1 MEEDKTLYEIKESTK
16 PNGKARIIVVGV
28 GGAGNNVVD
37 RMIEDGVTGVEFVAM
52 NTDLQDLELSL
63 APDKV
68 PLGEKE
74 TQGLGAGADPEV
86 GERAAQE
93 SIDEIREHIKDANM
107 LFIVC
112 GMGGGTGTGAAP
124 VIAHEARDLGIL
136 TVGVMTTPFTIERA
150 VRKENAEMGIAKI
163 RDDLDTILVIPNDK
177 LFNLASK
184 STPIKTMFKLA
195 DEVVKQAVRGITDII
210 NEDGDLNLDF
220 ADIKKAMKDKGTA
233 LIGIGEA
240 EGEGRAVAAAKA
252 AVESKLL
259 DSKINSATAIIANV
273 VGSVTAGDIME
284 IDEYLRDLVGERVDF
299 FLGMRNDESLGDKIS
314 VTIIATGIQ
323 DSSST
328 FGYVPRSAAPQPRF
342 GTANIPSVDSVG
354 FNPTPSPA
362 PAAGSTTGPIRTV
375 NPSSLGSN
383 TAAPQTPGA
392 PTEGSGLKSR
402 VKDVHMEVP
411 SFLRKKNDE

>member
-1 MEEDKTLYEIKESTK
+1 MYEIKESTK
-16 PNGKARIIVVGV
+16 PTGKARIIVVGV

-63 APDKV
+63 APTKV
-68 PLGEKE
+68 ALGEKE

-93 SIDEIREHIKDANM
+93 SIDDIREHIKDANM
-107 LFIVC
+107 IFIVC

-124 VIAHEARDLGIL
+124 VIAHEAREMGIL
-136 TVGVMTTPFTIERA
+136 SVGVMTTPFSIERA
-150 VRKENAEMGIAKI
+150 VRKENAEMGIARI
-163 RDDLDTILVIPNDK
+163 REDLDTILVIPNDK

-184 STPIKTMFKLA
+184 STPIKQMFKLA

-220 ADIKKAMKDKGTA
+220 ADIRRTMKDKGTA
-233 LIGIGEA
+233 VIGIGEA

-273 VGSVTAGDIME
+273 VGDINAGDIQE
-284 IDEYLRDLVGERVDF
+284 IQEYLDDIVGARAEF
-299 FLGMRNDESLGDKIS
+299 FLGMRTDESLGEKIS
-314 VTIIATGIQ
+314 VTIIATGIN
-323 DSSST
+323 DNLSHGG
-328 FGYVPRSAAPQPRF
+328 FVPR
-342 GTANIPSVDSVG
+342 GG
-354 FNPTPSPA
+354 F
-362 PAAGSTTGPIRTV
+362 
-375 NPSSLGSN
+375 SS
-383 TAAPQTPGA
+383 APQTPKFGTGPIPGVDSANFDPAQGTAPASSPVSIRTFNPSQGSAAAPAPGA
-392 PTEGSGLKSR
+392 PASGLEGSGIKSR

>member
-1 MEEDKTLYEIKESTK
+1 MYEIKESTK

-93 SIDEIREHIKDANM
+93 SIDEIREHLKDANM
-107 LFIVC
+107 VFIVC

-124 VIAHEARDLGIL
+124 VIAHEARELGIL

-150 VRKENAEMGIAKI
+150 VRRENAQMGIAKI

-259 DSKINSATAIIANV
+259 DSKINSANAIIANV
-273 VGSVTAGDIME
+273 VGNVTAGDIME
-284 IDEYLRDLVGERVDF
+284 IDEYFHDLVGDRVDF

-314 VTIIATGIQ
+314 VTIIATGI
-323 DSSST
+323 DDGMPT
-328 FGYVPRSAAPQPRF
+328 GGFVPRSIPAQPRY
-342 GTANIPSVDSVG
+342 GTANIPSVDSIS
-354 FNPTPSPA
+354 FNPSPA
-362 PAAGSTTGPIRTV
+362 PAPSSVSRESIDRPVSPIRTV
-375 NPSSLGSN
+375 SPSALGASDG
-383 TAAPQTPGA
+383 T
-392 PTEGSGLKSR
+392 GLKSR

>member
-1 MEEDKTLYEIKESTK
+1 MYEIKESTK

-93 SIDEIREHIKDANM
+93 SIDEIREHLKDANM
-107 LFIVC
+107 VFIVC
-112 GMGGGTGTGAAP
+112 GMGGGAGTGAAP
-124 VIAHEARDLGIL
+124 VIAHEARELGIL

-150 VRKENAEMGIAKI
+150 VRRENAQMGIAKI

-259 DSKINSATAIIANV
+259 DSKINSANAIIANV
-273 VGSVTAGDIME
+273 VGNVTAGDIME
-284 IDEYLRDLVGERVDF
+284 IDEYFHDLVGDRVDF

-314 VTIIATGIQ
+314 VTIIATGI
-323 DSSST
+323 DDNMSNGG
-328 FGYVPRSAAPQPRF
+328 FVPRNVPAQPRY
-342 GTANIPSVDSVG
+342 GTVNIPPVDSIS
-354 FNPTPSPA
+354 FNPSPA
-362 PAAGSTTGPIRTV
+362 PASSPVSRESADRPVAPIRTV
-375 NPSSLGSN
+375 NPTTLGADG
-383 TAAPQTPGA
+383 T
-392 PTEGSGLKSR
+392 GLKSR
-402 VKDVHMEVP
+402 VNDVHMEVP

>member
-1 MEEDKTLYEIKESTK
+1 MYEIKESTK

-37 RMIEDGVTGVEFVAM
+37 RMIEDNVTGVEFVAM

-93 SIDEIREHIKDANM
+93 SVDEIREHIKDANM

-124 VIAHEARDLGIL
+124 VIAHEARDMGIL
-136 TVGVMTTPFTIERA
+136 TVGVMTTPFSIERA
-150 VRKENAEMGIAKI
+150 VRRENAELGISKI

-184 STPIKTMFKLA
+184 STPIKAMFKLA

-240 EGEGRAVAAAKA
+240 EGEGRASAAVKA

-259 DSKINSATAIIANV
+259 DSKINSASAVIANV
-273 VGSVTAGDIME
+273 VGNVTAGDIQE
-284 IDEYLRDLVGERVDF
+284 VDEYLQELLGDRVEF
-299 FLGMRNDESLGDKIS
+299 FLGMRSDESLGEKLS
-314 VTIIATGIQ
+314 VTIIATGI
-323 DSSST
+323 DDNTSIHGG
-328 FGYVPRSAAPQPRF
+328 FVPRSVPSSASKFGTSHIPPVEAVSYNPSSVSQAAPK
-342 GTANIPSVDSVG
+342 
-354 FNPTPSPA
+354 
-362 PAAGSTTGPIRTV
+362 TGINERTVSPIRTV
-375 NPSSLGSN
+375 NPS
-383 TAAPQTPGA
+383 APA
-392 PTEGSGLKSR
+392 PAPSGEIPGLKSR

>member
-1 MEEDKTLYEIKESTK
+1 MYEIKESTK

-93 SIDEIREHIKDANM
+93 SIDEIREHLKDANM
-107 LFIVC
+107 VFIVC

-124 VIAHEARDLGIL
+124 VIAHEARELGIL

-150 VRKENAEMGIAKI
+150 VRRENAQMGIAKI

-259 DSKINSATAIIANV
+259 DSKINSANAIIANV
-273 VGSVTAGDIME
+273 VGNVTAGDIME
-284 IDEYLRDLVGERVDF
+284 IDEYFHDLVGDRVDF

-314 VTIIATGIQ
+314 VTIIATGI
-323 DSSST
+323 DDNMSNGG
-328 FGYVPRSAAPQPRF
+328 FVPRNVPAQPRY
-342 GTANIPSVDSVG
+342 GTVNIPPVDSIS
-354 FNPTPSPA
+354 FNPSPA
-362 PAAGSTTGPIRTV
+362 PASSPVSRESADRPVAPIRTV
-375 NPSSLGSN
+375 NPTSLG
-383 TAAPQTPGA
+383 AAGT
-392 PTEGSGLKSR
+392 GLKSR
-402 VKDVHMEVP
+402 VNDVHMEVP

>member
-1 MEEDKTLYEIKESTK
+1 LYEIKESTK

-37 RMIEDGVTGVEFVAM
+37 RMIEDNVTGVEFVAM

-124 VIAHEARDLGIL
+124 VIAHEARDMGIL
-136 TVGVMTTPFTIERA
+136 TVGVMTTPFSIERA
-150 VRKENAEMGIAKI
+150 VRRENAELGISKI

-184 STPIKTMFKLA
+184 STPIKAMFKLA

-210 NEDGDLNLDF
+210 NEVGDLNLDF

-240 EGEGRAVAAAKA
+240 EGEGRASAAVKA

-259 DSKINSATAIIANV
+259 DSKINSASAVIANV
-273 VGSVTAGDIME
+273 VGNVTAGDIQE
-284 IDEYLRDLVGERVDF
+284 VDEYLQELLGDRVEF
-299 FLGMRNDESLGDKIS
+299 FLGMRSDESLGEKLS
-314 VTIIATGIQ
+314 VTIIATGI
-323 DSSST
+323 DDNTSIHGG
-328 FGYVPRSAAPQPRF
+328 FVPRSVPSSASKFGTSHIPPVEAVSYNPSPVSQAAPK
-342 GTANIPSVDSVG
+342 
-354 FNPTPSPA
+354 
-362 PAAGSTTGPIRTV
+362 TGINERTVSPIRTV
-375 NPSSLGSN
+375 NPS
-383 TAAPQTPGA
+383 APA
-392 PTEGSGLKSR
+392 PSGEIPGLKSR

>member
-1 MEEDKTLYEIKESTK
+1 MYEIKESTK
-16 PNGKARIIVVGV
+16 PNGKARIIVVGI

-63 APDKV
+63 ATNKV

-93 SIDEIREHIKDANM
+93 SIDDIREHIKNANM

-124 VIAHEARDLGIL
+124 VIAHEAREMGIL
-136 TVGVMTTPFTIERA
+136 TVGVMTTPFSIERA
-150 VRKENAEMGIAKI
+150 VRRQNAEAGIARI
-163 RDDLDTILVIPNDK
+163 REDLDTILVIPNDK

-240 EGEGRAVAAAKA
+240 EGEGRAIAAAKA

-273 VGSVTAGDIME
+273 VGNVNAGDIME
-284 IDEYLRDLVGERVDF
+284 IQEYLDDLIGDDVDF
-299 FLGMRNDESLGDKIS
+299 FLGMRNDEKMGEKIS
-314 VTIIATGIQ
+314 VTIIATGIE
-323 DSSST
+323 DNST
-328 FGYVPRSAAPQPRF
+328 PVRGGYTPRQMPASNRF
-342 GTANIPSVDSVG
+342 GTSHIPPVDSIPY
-354 FNPTPSPA
+354 NPSPVSQA
-362 PAAGSTTGPIRTV
+362 PEQPVRSQSPVRTV
-375 NPSSLGSN
+375 NPSSFGNVDAS
-383 TAAPQTPGA
+383 A
-392 PTEGSGLKSR
+392 LKSR

-411 SFLRKKNDE
+411 SFLRKKNDD

>member
-1 MEEDKTLYEIKESTK
+1 MYEIKESTK

-93 SIDEIREHIKDANM
+93 SIDEIREHLKDANM
-107 LFIVC
+107 VFIVC

-124 VIAHEARDLGIL
+124 VIAHEARELGIL

-150 VRKENAEMGIAKI
+150 VRRENAQMGIAKI

-259 DSKINSATAIIANV
+259 DSKINSANAIIANV
-273 VGSVTAGDIME
+273 VGNVTAGDIME
-284 IDEYLRDLVGERVDF
+284 IDEYFHDLVGDRVDF

-314 VTIIATGIQ
+314 VTIIATGI
-323 DSSST
+323 DDNMSNGG
-328 FGYVPRSAAPQPRF
+328 FVPRNVPAQPRY
-342 GTANIPSVDSVG
+342 GTVNIPPVDSIS
-354 FNPTPSPA
+354 FNPSPA
-362 PAAGSTTGPIRTV
+362 PASSPVSRESADRPVAPIRTV
-375 NPSSLGSN
+375 NPTTLGADG
-383 TAAPQTPGA
+383 T
-392 PTEGSGLKSR
+392 GLKSR
-402 VKDVHMEVP
+402 VNDVHMEVP

>member
-1 MEEDKTLYEIKESTK
+1 MYEIKESTK

-37 RMIEDGVTGVEFVAM
+37 RMIEDNVTGVEFVAM

-124 VIAHEARDLGIL
+124 VIAHEARDMGIL
-136 TVGVMTTPFTIERA
+136 TVGVMTTPFSIERA
-150 VRKENAEMGIAKI
+150 VRRENAELGISKI

-184 STPIKTMFKLA
+184 STPIKAMFKLA
-195 DEVVKQAVRGITDII
+195 DEIVKQAVRGITDII

-240 EGEGRAVAAAKA
+240 EGEGRASAAVKA

-259 DSKINSATAIIANV
+259 DSKINSASAVIANV
-273 VGSVTAGDIME
+273 VGNVTAGDIQE
-284 IDEYLRDLVGERVDF
+284 VDEYLQELLGDRVEF
-299 FLGMRNDESLGDKIS
+299 FLGMRSDESLGEKLS
-314 VTIIATGIQ
+314 VTIIATGI
-323 DSSST
+323 DDNTSIHGG
-328 FGYVPRSAAPQPRF
+328 FVPRSVPSSASKFGTSHIPPVEAVSYNPSPVSQAAPK
-342 GTANIPSVDSVG
+342 
-354 FNPTPSPA
+354 
-362 PAAGSTTGPIRTV
+362 TGINERTVSPIRTV
-375 NPSSLGSN
+375 NPS
-383 TAAPQTPGA
+383 APA
-392 PTEGSGLKSR
+392 PSGEIPGLKSR

>member
-1 MEEDKTLYEIKESTK
+1 MYEIKESTK

-93 SIDEIREHIKDANM
+93 SIDEIREHLKDANM
-107 LFIVC
+107 VFIVC

-124 VIAHEARDLGIL
+124 VIAHEARELGIL

-150 VRKENAEMGIAKI
+150 VRRENAQMGIAKI

-259 DSKINSATAIIANV
+259 DSKINSANAIIANV

-314 VTIIATGIQ
+314 VTIIATGIE
-323 DSSST
+323 DNMPGG
-328 FGYVPRSAAPQPRF
+328 FVPRSVPSQPRY
-342 GTANIPSVDSVG
+342 GTANIPSVDSIS
-354 FNPTPSPA
+354 FNPSPA
-362 PAAGSTTGPIRTV
+362 PSPVSRESADRPVSPIRTV
-375 NPSSLGSN
+375 SPSALG
-383 TAAPQTPGA
+383 AADGT
-392 PTEGSGLKSR
+392 GLKSR

>member
-1 MEEDKTLYEIKESTK
+1 LYEIKESTK

-93 SIDEIREHIKDANM
+93 SIDEIKEHIKDANM
-107 LFIVC
+107 VFIVC

-124 VIAHEARDLGIL
+124 VIAHEAREMGIL

-150 VRKENAEMGIAKI
+150 VRRENAQMGIAKI

-273 VGSVTAGDIME
+273 VGNVTAGDIME
-284 IDEYLRDLVGERVDF
+284 IDEYFHDLVGDRVDF
-299 FLGMRNDESLGDKIS
+299 FLGMRNDESYGDKIS
-314 VTIIATGIQ
+314 VTIIATGI
-323 DSSST
+323 DDNISGGG
-328 FGYVPRSAAPQPRF
+328 FVPRSVPSQSRY
-342 GTANIPSVDSVG
+342 GTAHIPSPDSIS
-354 FNPTPSPA
+354 FNPSPA
-362 PAAGSTTGPIRTV
+362 PSPSPSRESVERPVSPIRTV
-375 NPSSLGSN
+375 SPSALGASDG
-383 TAAPQTPGA
+383 T
-392 PTEGSGLKSR
+392 GLKSR

>member
-1 MEEDKTLYEIKESTK
+1 MYEIKESTK

-93 SIDEIREHIKDANM
+93 SIDEIREHLKDANM
-107 LFIVC
+107 VFIVC
-112 GMGGGTGTGAAP
+112 GMGGGPGTGAAP
-124 VIAHEARDLGIL
+124 VIAHEARELGIL

-150 VRKENAEMGIAKI
+150 VRRENAQMGIAKI

-259 DSKINSATAIIANV
+259 DSKINSANAIIANV
-273 VGSVTAGDIME
+273 VGNVTAGDIME
-284 IDEYLRDLVGERVDF
+284 IDEYFHDLVGDRVDF

-314 VTIIATGIQ
+314 VTIIATGI
-323 DSSST
+323 DDNISGGG
-328 FGYVPRSAAPQPRF
+328 FVPRSVPAQPRY
-342 GTANIPSVDSVG
+342 GTVNIPSVDSIS
-354 FNPTPSPA
+354 FNPSPA
-362 PAAGSTTGPIRTV
+362 PAPSPVSRESSERPVTPIRTV
-375 NPSSLGSN
+375 NPTALGADG
-383 TAAPQTPGA
+383 T
-392 PTEGSGLKSR
+392 GLKSR

>member
-1 MEEDKTLYEIKESTK
+1 MYEIKESTK

-37 RMIEDGVTGVEFVAM
+37 RMIEDSVTGVEFVAM

-63 APDKV
+63 APVKV

-74 TQGLGAGADPEV
+74 TQGLGAGADPEI

-93 SIDEIREHIKDANM
+93 SIDEIRDHIKDANM
-107 LFIVC
+107 IFIVC

-124 VIAHEARDLGIL
+124 VIAHEAREMGIL
-136 TVGVMTTPFTIERA
+136 TVGVMTTPFSIERA
-150 VRKENAEMGIAKI
+150 VRRENAEIGISKI
-163 RDDLDTILVIPNDK
+163 RDDLDTILIIPNDK

-184 STPIKTMFKLA
+184 STPIKDMFRLA
-195 DEVVKQAVRGITDII
+195 DEVVKQSVRGITDII
-210 NEDGDLNLDF
+210 NEDGILNLDF

-240 EGEGRAVAAAKA
+240 EGEGRAAAAVKA

-273 VGSVTAGDIME
+273 VGNVTAGDIQE
-284 IDEYLRDLVGERVDF
+284 VEAYLQELVGERVEF
-299 FLGMRNDESLGDKIS
+299 FLGMRGDDSYGEKIS
-314 VTIIATGIQ
+314 VTIIATGI
-323 DSSST
+323 DDNASVHGG
-328 FGYVPRSAAPQPRF
+328 FVPRSVSTASSRF
-342 GTANIPSVDSVG
+342 GTGHIPSPDSVG
-354 FNPTPSPA
+354 FSASSSPSPA
-362 PAAGSTTGPIRTV
+362 PAPSPSITERNVSSVRTV
-375 NPSSLGSN
+375 NPTNFSSAGE
-383 TAAPQTPGA
+383 TT
-392 PTEGSGLKSR
+392 GLKSR

>member
-1 MEEDKTLYEIKESTK
+1 MYEIKESTK

-37 RMIEDGVTGVEFVAM
+37 RMIEDNVTGVEFVAM

-124 VIAHEARDLGIL
+124 VIAHEARDMGIL
-136 TVGVMTTPFTIERA
+136 TVGVMTTPFSIERA
-150 VRKENAEMGIAKI
+150 VRRENAELGISKI

-184 STPIKTMFKLA
+184 STPIKAMFKLA

-240 EGEGRAVAAAKA
+240 EGEGRASAAVKA

-259 DSKINSATAIIANV
+259 DSKINSASAVIANV
-273 VGSVTAGDIME
+273 VGNVTAGDIQE
-284 IDEYLRDLVGERVDF
+284 VDEYLQELLGDRVEF
-299 FLGMRNDESLGDKIS
+299 FLGMRSDESLGEKLS
-314 VTIIATGIQ
+314 VTIIATGI
-323 DSSST
+323 DDNTSIHGG
-328 FGYVPRSAAPQPRF
+328 FVPRSVPSSASKF
-342 GTANIPSVDSVG
+342 GTSHIPPVEAVSY
-354 FNPTPSPA
+354 NPSPVSQA
-362 PAAGSTTGPIRTV
+362 TPKTGINERTVSPIRTV
-375 NPSSLGSN
+375 NPS
-383 TAAPQTPGA
+383 APA
-392 PTEGSGLKSR
+392 PSGEIPGLKSR

>member
-1 MEEDKTLYEIKESTK
+1 MYEIKESTK

-93 SIDEIREHIKDANM
+93 SIDEIREHLKDANM
-107 LFIVC
+107 VFIVC

-124 VIAHEARDLGIL
+124 VIAHEARELGIL

-150 VRKENAEMGIAKI
+150 VRRENAQMGIAKI

-259 DSKINSATAIIANV
+259 DSKINSANAIIANV
-273 VGSVTAGDIME
+273 VGNVTAGDIME
-284 IDEYLRDLVGERVDF
+284 IDEYFHDLV
-299 FLGMRNDESLGDKIS
+299 GDKIS
-314 VTIIATGIQ
+314 VTIIATGI
-323 DSSST
+323 DDGMPT
-328 FGYVPRSAAPQPRF
+328 GGFVPRSIPAQPRY
-342 GTANIPSVDSVG
+342 GTANIPSVDSIS
-354 FNPTPSPA
+354 FNPSPA
-362 PAAGSTTGPIRTV
+362 PAPSSVSRESIDRPVSPIRTV
-375 NPSSLGSN
+375 SPSALGASDG
-383 TAAPQTPGA
+383 T
-392 PTEGSGLKSR
+392 GLKSR

>member
-1 MEEDKTLYEIKESTK
+1 MYEIKESTK

-93 SIDEIREHIKDANM
+93 SIDEIREHLKDANM
-107 LFIVC
+107 VFIVC

-124 VIAHEARDLGIL
+124 VIAHEARELGIL

-150 VRKENAEMGIAKI
+150 VRRENAQMGIAKI

-259 DSKINSATAIIANV
+259 DSKINSANAIIANV
-273 VGSVTAGDIME
+273 VGNVTAGDIME
-284 IDEYLRDLVGERVDF
+284 IDEYFHDLVGDRVDF

-314 VTIIATGIQ
+314 VTIIATGI
-323 DSSST
+323 DDNMSNGG
-328 FGYVPRSAAPQPRF
+328 FVPRSVPSQPRY
-342 GTANIPSVDSVG
+342 GTVNIPSVDSIS
-354 FNPTPSPA
+354 FNPSPA
-362 PAAGSTTGPIRTV
+362 PAPSPAARESAERPVTPIRTV
-375 NPSSLGSN
+375 NPTNLGGDV
-383 TAAPQTPGA
+383 P
-392 PTEGSGLKSR
+392 GLKSR

>member
-1 MEEDKTLYEIKESTK
+1 MYEIKESTK

-37 RMIEDGVTGVEFVAM
+37 RMIEDNVTGVEFVAM

-93 SIDEIREHIKDANM
+93 SVDEIREHIKDANM

-124 VIAHEARDLGIL
+124 VIAHEARDMGIL
-136 TVGVMTTPFTIERA
+136 TVGVMTTPFSIERA
-150 VRKENAEMGIAKI
+150 VRRENAELGISKI

-184 STPIKTMFKLA
+184 STPIKAMFKLA

-240 EGEGRAVAAAKA
+240 EGEGRASAAVKA

-259 DSKINSATAIIANV
+259 DSKINSASAVIANV
-273 VGSVTAGDIME
+273 VGNVTAGDIQE
-284 IDEYLRDLVGERVDF
+284 VDEYLKELLGDRVEF
-299 FLGMRNDESLGDKIS
+299 FLGMRSDESLGEKLS
-314 VTIIATGIQ
+314 VTIIATGI
-323 DSSST
+323 DDNTSIHGG
-328 FGYVPRSAAPQPRF
+328 FVPRSVPTAASKF
-342 GTANIPSVDSVG
+342 GTSHIPPVEAVSY
-354 FNPTPSPA
+354 NPSPA
-362 PAAGSTTGPIRTV
+362 AQTVAPKSGITERNVSPIRTV
-375 NPSSLGSN
+375 NPAN
-383 TAAPQTPGA
+383 PAPA
-392 PTEGSGLKSR
+392 PAGEIPGLKSR

>member
-1 MEEDKTLYEIKESTK
+1 MYEIKESTK

-37 RMIEDGVTGVEFVAM
+37 RMIEDNVTGVEFVAM

-124 VIAHEARDLGIL
+124 VIAHEARDMGIL
-136 TVGVMTTPFTIERA
+136 TVGVMTTPFSIERA
-150 VRKENAEMGIAKI
+150 VRRENAELGISKI

-184 STPIKTMFKLA
+184 STPIKAMFKLA

-210 NEDGDLNLDF
+210 NEVGDLNLDF

-240 EGEGRAVAAAKA
+240 EGEGRASAAVKA

-259 DSKINSATAIIANV
+259 DSKINSASAVIANV
-273 VGSVTAGDIME
+273 VGNVTAGDIQE
-284 IDEYLRDLVGERVDF
+284 VDEYLQELLGDRVEF
-299 FLGMRNDESLGDKIS
+299 FLGMRSDESLGEKLS
-314 VTIIATGIQ
+314 VTIIATGI
-323 DSSST
+323 DDNTSIHGG
-328 FGYVPRSAAPQPRF
+328 FVPRSVPSSASKFGTSHIPPVEAVSYNPSPVSQAAPK
-342 GTANIPSVDSVG
+342 
-354 FNPTPSPA
+354 
-362 PAAGSTTGPIRTV
+362 TGINERTVSPIRTV
-375 NPSSLGSN
+375 NPS
-383 TAAPQTPGA
+383 APA
-392 PTEGSGLKSR
+392 PSGEIPGLKSR

>member
-1 MEEDKTLYEIKESTK
+1 MYEIKESTK

-37 RMIEDGVTGVEFVAM
+37 RMIEDNVTGVEFVAM

-124 VIAHEARDLGIL
+124 VIAHEARDMGIL
-136 TVGVMTTPFTIERA
+136 TVGVMTTPFSIERA
-150 VRKENAEMGIAKI
+150 VRRENAELGISKI

-184 STPIKTMFKLA
+184 STPIKAMFKLA

-240 EGEGRAVAAAKA
+240 EGEGRASAAVKA

-259 DSKINSATAIIANV
+259 DSKINSASAVIANV
-273 VGSVTAGDIME
+273 VGNVTAGDIQE
-284 IDEYLRDLVGERVDF
+284 VDEYLQELLGDRVEF
-299 FLGMRNDESLGDKIS
+299 FLGMRSDESLGEKLS
-314 VTIIATGIQ
+314 VTIIATGI
-323 DSSST
+323 DDNTSIHGG
-328 FGYVPRSAAPQPRF
+328 FVPRSVPSSASKFGTSHIPPVEAVSYNPSPVSQAAPK
-342 GTANIPSVDSVG
+342 
-354 FNPTPSPA
+354 
-362 PAAGSTTGPIRTV
+362 TGINERTVSPIRTV
-375 NPSSLGSN
+375 NPS
-383 TAAPQTPGA
+383 APA
-392 PTEGSGLKSR
+392 PSGEIPGLKSR

>member
-1 MEEDKTLYEIKESTK
+1 MYEIKESTK

-93 SIDEIREHIKDANM
+93 SIDEIREHLKDANM
-107 LFIVC
+107 VFIVC

-124 VIAHEARDLGIL
+124 VIAHEARELGIL

-150 VRKENAEMGIAKI
+150 VRRENAQMGIAKI

-259 DSKINSATAIIANV
+259 DSKINSANAIIANV
-273 VGSVTAGDIME
+273 VGNVTAGDIME
-284 IDEYLRDLVGERVDF
+284 IDEYFHDLVGDRVDF

-314 VTIIATGIQ
+314 VTIIATGI
-323 DSSST
+323 DDNMSNGG
-328 FGYVPRSAAPQPRF
+328 FVPHSVPSQPRY
-342 GTANIPSVDSVG
+342 GTVNIPSVDSIS
-354 FNPTPSPA
+354 FNPSPA
-362 PAAGSTTGPIRTV
+362 PAPSPVSRESAERPVAPIRTV
-375 NPSSLGSN
+375 NPTTLGADG
-383 TAAPQTPGA
+383 T
-392 PTEGSGLKSR
+392 GLKSR

>member
-1 MEEDKTLYEIKESTK
+1 MYEIKESTK

-37 RMIEDGVTGVEFVAM
+37 RMIEDNVTGVEFVAM

-124 VIAHEARDLGIL
+124 VIAHEARDMGIL
-136 TVGVMTTPFTIERA
+136 TVGVMTTPFSIERA
-150 VRKENAEMGIAKI
+150 VRRENAELGISKI

-177 LFNLASK
+177 LFNLVSK
-184 STPIKTMFKLA
+184 STPIKAMFKLA

-240 EGEGRAVAAAKA
+240 EGEGRASAAVKA

-259 DSKINSATAIIANV
+259 DSKINSASAVIANV
-273 VGSVTAGDIME
+273 VGNVTAGDIQE
-284 IDEYLRDLVGERVDF
+284 VDEYLQELLGDRVEF
-299 FLGMRNDESLGDKIS
+299 FLGMRSDESLGEKLS
-314 VTIIATGIQ
+314 VTIIATGI
-323 DSSST
+323 DDNTSIHGG
-328 FGYVPRSAAPQPRF
+328 FVPRSVPSSASKFGTSHIPPVEAVSYNPSPVSQAAPK
-342 GTANIPSVDSVG
+342 
-354 FNPTPSPA
+354 
-362 PAAGSTTGPIRTV
+362 TGINERTVSPIRTV
-375 NPSSLGSN
+375 NPS
-383 TAAPQTPGA
+383 APA
-392 PTEGSGLKSR
+392 PSGEIPGLKSR

>member
-1 MEEDKTLYEIKESTK
+1 MYEIKESTK

-37 RMIEDGVTGVEFVAM
+37 RMIEDNVTGVEFVAM

-136 TVGVMTTPFTIERA
+136 TVGVMTTPFSIERA
-150 VRKENAEMGIAKI
+150 VRRENAELGISKI

-184 STPIKTMFKLA
+184 STPIKAMFKLA

-240 EGEGRAVAAAKA
+240 EGEGRASAAVKA

-259 DSKINSATAIIANV
+259 DSKINSASAVIANV
-273 VGSVTAGDIME
+273 VGNVTAGDIQE
-284 IDEYLRDLVGERVDF
+284 VDDYLKELLGDRVEF
-299 FLGMRNDESLGDKIS
+299 FLGMRSDESLGEKLS
-314 VTIIATGIQ
+314 VTIIATGI
-323 DSSST
+323 DDNTSIHGG
-328 FGYVPRSAAPQPRF
+328 FVPRSVPTTASKF
-342 GTANIPSVDSVG
+342 GTSHIPPVEAVSY
-354 FNPTPSPA
+354 NPSPA
-362 PAAGSTTGPIRTV
+362 AQAGPKAGINERTVSPIRTV
-375 NPSSLGSN
+375 NP
-383 TAAPQTPGA
+383 AAPA
-392 PTEGSGLKSR
+392 PSSGEIPGLKSR

>member
-1 MEEDKTLYEIKESTK
+1 MYEIKESTK

-37 RMIEDGVTGVEFVAM
+37 RMIEDNVTGVEFVAM

-124 VIAHEARDLGIL
+124 VIAHEARDMGIL
-136 TVGVMTTPFTIERA
+136 TVGVMTTPFSIERA
-150 VRKENAEMGIAKI
+150 VRRENAELGISKI

-177 LFNLASK
+177 LFNLVSK
-184 STPIKTMFKLA
+184 STPIKAMFKLA

-210 NEDGDLNLDF
+210 NKAGDLNLDF

-240 EGEGRAVAAAKA
+240 EGEGRASAAVKA

-259 DSKINSATAIIANV
+259 DSKINSASAVIANV
-273 VGSVTAGDIME
+273 VGNVTAGDIQE
-284 IDEYLRDLVGERVDF
+284 VGEYLQELLGDRVEF
-299 FLGMRNDESLGDKIS
+299 FLGMRSDESLGEKLS
-314 VTIIATGIQ
+314 VTIIATGI
-323 DSSST
+323 DDNTSIHGG
-328 FGYVPRSAAPQPRF
+328 FVPRSVPSSASKFGTSHIPPVEAVSYNPSPVSQAAPK
-342 GTANIPSVDSVG
+342 
-354 FNPTPSPA
+354 
-362 PAAGSTTGPIRTV
+362 TGINERTVSPIRTV
-375 NPSSLGSN
+375 NPS
-383 TAAPQTPGA
+383 APA
-392 PTEGSGLKSR
+392 PSGEIPGLKSR

>member
-1 MEEDKTLYEIKESTK
+1 MYEIKESTK

-37 RMIEDGVTGVEFVAM
+37 RMIEDNVTGVEFVAM

-124 VIAHEARDLGIL
+124 VIAHEARDMGIL
-136 TVGVMTTPFTIERA
+136 TVGVMTTPFSIERA
-150 VRKENAEMGIAKI
+150 VRRENAELGISKI

-184 STPIKTMFKLA
+184 STPIKAMFKLA

-240 EGEGRAVAAAKA
+240 EGEGRASAAVKA

-259 DSKINSATAIIANV
+259 DSKINSASAGIANV
-273 VGSVTAGDIME
+273 VGNVTAGDIQE
-284 IDEYLRDLVGERVDF
+284 VDEYLQELLGDRVEF
-299 FLGMRNDESLGDKIS
+299 FLGMRSDESLGEKLS
-314 VTIIATGIQ
+314 VTIIATGI
-323 DSSST
+323 DDNTSIHGG
-328 FGYVPRSAAPQPRF
+328 FVPRSVPSSASKF
-342 GTANIPSVDSVG
+342 GTSHIPPVEAVSY
-354 FNPTPSPA
+354 NPSPA
-362 PAAGSTTGPIRTV
+362 AQAAPKTGINERNVSPIRTV
-375 NPSSLGSN
+375 NPASPA
-383 TAAPQTPGA
+383 AAPSAEIP
-392 PTEGSGLKSR
+392 GLKSR